1 MSSNSVTPDPS
12 TLGSIVS
19 GQPTP
24 PNYVDQSS
32 QNPAPPQVAPQSIGI
47 QRSRLN
53 TVLNAVSNANNPQIA
68 LSDQPPPAQPVS
80 DMGGQDTPSGSPPS
94 WKSKLGA
101 VASVVSTGLS
111 GIPDKGRPGFIQGLG
126 SGARAEQKAQATE
139 QAIKFQSFQDSVR
152 AAQLNNEDI
161 RMQWATDDHQ
171 TAVQDQADAE
181 AKRMTAQTGMTYT
194 KVPNTAS
201 DVTTHMIADAAQN
214 GGASSVSPGTIMGPH
229 ALYVPNK
236 GSADQAQALTKDYN
250 MRAPAYGLPSVQ
262 PGQVVQ
268 PGAYDQ
274 LRQAASGMDNKG
286 DPQSAAALANRIAIL
301 KDQLNANPSSEATS
315 AIQSDIAHLTDL
327 QTHHAAR
334 DRAGIAQATSDAVDK
349 ASKLGAIKTS
359 NTEQVDDNK
368 AGNKTQKTDAQ
379 MYVGSDASG
388 NQVAGT
394 SDDLKAAGV
403 QGFTKMGA
411 SAGEKVTQAREMISP
426 DGLFSAVAKDV
437 ADLQAKG
444 KLGVAASRW
453 SEFMGGTVGTDP
465 DFAPLRTDMGLL
477 STKLMQ
483 VHVGARGSAEMLHH
497 FANLADYKISD
508 APTLTAALKAEYRY
522 IHGAAMLPKKTGGQ

>member
-1 MSSNSVTPDPS
+1 MLSSSVTPS
-12 TLGSIVS
+12 TLGGIVSDPNQSTPSDYVSQSSANPPAQVADPGIASDSRRLNDVLLRIASPRNASQPTVESGGTATSADDANNTSS
-19 GQPTP
+19 GQP
-24 PNYVDQSS
+24 
-32 QNPAPPQVAPQSIGI
+32 GGW
-47 QRSRLN
+47 RS
-53 TVLNAVSNANNPQIA
+53 A
-68 LSDQPPPAQPVS
+68 L
-80 DMGGQDTPSGSPPS
+80 G
-94 WKSKLGA
+94 K
-101 VASVVSTGLS
+101 VVSAGLS
-111 GIPDKGRPGFIQGLG
+111 SIPQGGRASFIGGLG
-126 SGARAEQKAQATE
+126 QGARSE
-139 QAIKFQSFQDSVR
+139 QANQAAIKMASFQDAHQ
-152 AAQLNNEDI
+152 AAQLHNEDI
-161 RMQWATDDHQ
+161 RMQNATDEHQ
-171 TAVQDQADAE
+171 TAVQNQADAE
-181 AKRMTAQTGMTYT
+181 AKRMTDTTGMTYT
-194 KVPNTAS
+194 DVPNTAAN
-201 DVTTHMIADAAQN
+201 VTEYMAADTAQN
-214 GGASSVSPGTIMGPH
+214 GAGTVPSGVIFGPH
-229 ALYVPNK
+229 VLHIPNK
-236 GSADQAQALTKDYN
+236 GSADQAKADTQNYN
-250 MRAPAYGLPSVQ
+250 MLAGAYGKATVQ
-262 PGQVVQ
+262 QGQVVN
-268 PGAYDQ
+268 PAANNM
-274 LRQAASGMDNKG
+274 LRQTRNGMDQNG
-286 DPQSAAALANRIAIL
+286 NPLSAADIGNRVDSLQSYLKANSGLTA
-301 KDQLNANPSSEATS
+301 DATS
-315 AIQSDIAHLTDL
+315 AIQSDIDHLTDL
-327 QTHHAAR
+327 QVHHAAR
-334 DRAGIAQATSDAVDK
+334 DQAGIAQATSDAVDK